1 MATLVNNKANKSAS
15 TQVSN
20 RSFDEVCTEVY
31 SVEEFCKMQG
41 IKQIDVRINPKKVN
55 EKTGEPNLFLVFG
68 KETGSVSE
76 KVQRAYYERGE
87 MPDRPMIGKM
97 LMDSGEEVFTLF
109 NQGGA
114 ESAFSLGLEED

>member
-1 MATLVNNKANKSAS
+1 MATLVNKSANKSVAN
-15 TQVSN
+15 QVSN

-41 IKQIDVRINPKKVN
+41 IKQIDIRVNPKKVN

-68 KETGSVSE
+68 NQTGSVSE

-87 MPDRPMIGKM
+87 TPDRPMIGKM
-97 LMDSGEEVFTLF
+97 RMDDGSEVFTLF

-114 ESAFSLGLEED
+114 ESAFTLGLEED